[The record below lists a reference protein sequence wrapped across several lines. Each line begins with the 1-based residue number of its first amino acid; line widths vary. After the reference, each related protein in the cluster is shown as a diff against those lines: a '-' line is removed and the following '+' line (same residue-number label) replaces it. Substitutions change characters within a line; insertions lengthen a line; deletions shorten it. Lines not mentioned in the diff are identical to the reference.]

1 MRRMAT
7 QTQRRFLR
15 ADLNPTRT
23 VCLERLERP
32 AVCHRTTLWRT
43 SCGRPDP
50 SSRRCLRGHDRMC
63 PALSAAQPLRSS
75 SWPVIPIPHPP
86 QPRILEAESSPVVLG
101 ALAAHGPLAI
111 PEVPNNTPTRWME
124 HQRRQAACLRT
135 TRCRTSYGFPNPAA
149 GAVCGGMTGC
159 VRHCR
164 GHDPHRG
171 AVGQP

>member
-1 MRRMAT
+1 MAT

-32 AVCHRTTLWRT
+32 AACHRTTLWRT

-63 PALSAAQPLRSS
+63 PALWAKPRSRWSRCRHMCIQGLKEAAAPILTTRLRALRITQQSQIPMQPVAHSRTHIRF
-75 SWPVIPIPHPP
+75 PVNLAAPIPCRP
-86 QPRILEAESSPVVLG
+86 I
-101 ALAAHGPLAI
+101 
-111 PEVPNNTPTRWME
+111 
-124 HQRRQAACLRT
+124 
-135 TRCRTSYGFPNPAA
+135 TRCRISCGSPNAVA
-149 GAVCGGMTGC
+149 GVACVAMAGC

>member
-63 PALSAAQPLRSS
+63 PALSGRPPCRWSRCRATIIVFQQAVHRYSEVEASRPYEMALAPLQRLRQVAASPTPTACLDRLRRPIACPRTTHWRTSCGQPDAAKG
-75 SWPVIPIPHPP
+75 V
-86 QPRILEAESSPVVLG
+86 ALG
-101 ALAAHGPLAI
+101 A
-111 PEVPNNTPTRWME
+111 V
-124 HQRRQAACLRT
+124 
-135 TRCRTSYGFPNPAA
+135 A
-149 GAVCGGMTGC
+149 GY
-159 VRHCR
+159 VRHCGR
-164 GHDPHRG
+164 HD
-171 AVGQP
+171 AV